1 MTLRALLPA
10 ALLLGL
16 AACRQPGPQVP
27 RPYTAAE
34 EGLTLVYLNP
44 SLPGAEQAARRLQVR
59 VDRVAD
65 REDGAQVVFKS
76 FTVGTQ
82 PPFQAT
88 FVVKGDGVGLLSP
101 DGKAETAILPAGFP
115 EGAQSWTRGEVVYR
129 ILGRAAWSGAA
140 SVLPEDRREDGIW
153 VEARTAQGALTRT
166 LYLPGLGEVQSDERA
181 PSGAWVTVNRLVQY
195 GFTELP
201 ASAAPAPE
209 AAPAPTHP
217 TRTRKARKG

>member
-1 MTLRALLPA
+1 MTPRALLPA
-10 ALLLGL
+10 ALLLLLG
-16 AACRQPGPQVP
+16 CQQPGPQLP
-27 RPYTAAE
+27 QPYAAAE

-59 VDRVAD
+59 VDKVAD
-65 REDGAQVVFKS
+65 REDGAKVVFKS

-115 EGAQSWTRGEVVYR
+115 EGPQSWTRGGVAYR
-129 ILGRAAWSGAA
+129 ILGRAAWTGA
-140 SVLPEDRREDGIW
+140 SRVLPEDRRNDGIW
-153 VEARTAQGALTRT
+153 VEARPERGPVTRT

-181 PSGAWVTVNRLVQY
+181 PGGAWMTVNLLTQY
-195 GFTELP
+195 GFTDLP

-209 AAPAPTHP
+209 AAPAKPAKSVKP
-217 TRTRKARKG
+217 RKARKG